1 MSGAPLRAGVV
12 GLGWAGV
19 THAEA
24 YAGLPGVEVHAL
36 AAQEPERL
44 AAVGDRLGVP
54 HLHTDWE
61 DLVARDD
68 LDVVSVA
75 APNWLHDRIAVAAL
89 EAGKHVL
96 CEKPLALDA
105 ARGRSMVDAAVAADR
120 VLWTVFNHRERG
132 DVRTLRRYVDE
143 GGLGRIYH
151 VKAAWTRRRHTVGD
165 TWFIRRDRSGGG
177 PLIDLGVHMLDLVL
191 HLMDEPVVTRASG
204 FTHAEL
210 VPASIAAAGGDPAG
224 YEVEDLAGGML
235 RTRSGASIYLEASW
249 ALHAPISGNEMAVT
263 LHGTKGAAT
272 LVIKDYAPA
281 GVLQISTDVAG
292 TPAETF
298 PVVPRGGGHS
308 DVVEKFV
315 TAVRSGEWGAHRGVE
330 GLRRSIIVD
339 ALYRSAEKDEEV
351 DVADEGEA

>member
-1 MSGAPLRAGVV
+1 MSDATLRVGVV

-19 THAEA
+19 THADA
-24 YAGLPGVEVHAL
+24 YALLPGVEVHAL

-44 AAVGDRLGVP
+44 ATVGDRLDVP
-54 HLHTDWE
+54 HRHTAWE

-75 APNWLHDRIAVAAL
+75 APNWLHDRVAVAAL

-105 ARGRSMVDAAVAADR
+105 VRARSMVDAAVAADR

-132 DVRTLRRYVDE
+132 DVRTLRRFVDE

-151 VKAAWTRRRHTVGD
+151 VKASWTRRRHTTGD
-165 TWFIRRDRSGGG
+165 TWFTRKDRSGGG

-224 YEVEDLAGGML
+224 FEVEDLGGGTL
-235 RTRSGASIYLEASW
+235 RTQEGASVYLEASW
-249 ALHAPISGNEMAVT
+249 ALHAPVSGNEMTVS

-272 LVIKDYAPA
+272 LLIKDYAPA

-292 TPAETF
+292 RPAETF
-298 PVVPRGGGHS
+298 PVVPRGGGHA
-308 DVVEKFV
+308 DVVAKFV
-315 TAVRSGEWGAHRGVE
+315 AAVRSGEWAAHRGVE
-330 GLRRSIIVD
+330 GLRRSIVID

-351 DVADEGEA
+351 DVAYEGGA